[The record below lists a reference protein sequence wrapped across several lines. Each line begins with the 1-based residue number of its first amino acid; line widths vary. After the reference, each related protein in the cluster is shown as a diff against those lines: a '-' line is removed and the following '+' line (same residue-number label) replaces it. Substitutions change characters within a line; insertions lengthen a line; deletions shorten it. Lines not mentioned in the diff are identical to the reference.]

1 MILKSDLII
10 FEQFCKKSKVKLGTK
25 ASCGYSKKKIRAV
38 GGGGEASE
46 NWTASILR
54 NPSERTE

>member
-25 ASCGYSKKKIRAV
+25 ASCGYSKKKSEQLV
-38 GGGGEASE
+38 GEEKLQKIGRQAS
-46 NWTASILR
+46 
-54 NPSERTE
+54 